1 MTKSYEERELRSVPG
16 LKVHQ
21 WLPEWD
27 DLEFDETAHRRRPR
41 PHFYLFSLS
50 ASELKA
56 LSGIHRRSTEERRA
70 GGFDSGIQRSHNEAR
85 SKEISRYI
93 RFGFPWSALSDARR
107 RSGRYD
113 DLKKPGWLPTAV
125 VVNILE
131 EDENA
136 SGSRSFSVDRDDLV
150 SVKETG
156 HLSVSLELPRSFTGQ
171 GWKPKGR
178 YPVEVIDGQHRLWAF
193 EGTGRPLD
201 YQLPVVAFHGLDLSW
216 QAYLFYTINIK
227 PVKIN
232 ASLAYDL
239 YPLLRTEDWLECV
252 EGPSVY
258 REARSQELT
267 QALWATPASPWYRH
281 INMLGERGLRRMVRQ
296 AAWIRSLMASYVK
309 SSRGTSIGGLF
320 GGRPGQEYLPWNGAQ
335 QAAFLVFVG
344 QRMQDA
350 VAECDYDWA
359 EALRGDSVS
368 EDADGDETQDL
379 AFYGPNT
386 LLNTDQGIRC
396 LLFVT
401 NDLCYAMAD
410 HLGLQDWFS
419 YTSSGADD
427 IDAIDEALE
436 ELWGHP
442 VTEFLLDLSAELA
455 EFDWR
460 TSAADGLD
468 EDERVVKAAYRGSG
482 GYRVLR
488 TQVLHHLARVSG
500 EVGNAAAEVI
510 DLLGYEQE

>member
-1 MTKSYEERELRSVPG
+1 MTKSCEERNPRAVPG

-27 DLEFDETAHRRRPR
+27 DLEYDETAHRRRPR
-41 PHFYLFSLS
+41 PQFYLFSLS

-56 LSGIHRRSTEERRA
+56 LSGIHRRSTEERQA
-70 GGFDSGIQRSHNEAR
+70 GGFDSGIQRGHNETRSEEIAR
-85 SKEISRYI
+85 FI
-93 RFGFPWSALSDARR
+93 RFGFPWSALSNARR
-107 RSGRYD
+107 SSGRYD

-131 EDENA
+131 EDQDD
-136 SGSRSFSVDRDDLV
+136 SGSRRVSVDPDDLV
-150 SVKETG
+150 AVRETG
-156 HLSVSLELPRSFTGQ
+156 PLSVSLELPRSFTGR

-193 EGTGRPLD
+193 EGTGKPLD

-239 YPLLRTEDWLECV
+239 YPLLRTEDWLERF
-252 EGPSVY
+252 EGPAVY

-267 QALWATPASPWYRH
+267 QALWATPSSPWYRH
-281 INMLGERGLRRMVRQ
+281 INMLGESGLKRMVRQ

-320 GGRPGQEYLPWNGAQ
+320 GGRPGREFLPWNGAQ
-335 QAAFLVFVG
+335 QAAFLIFVG
-344 QRMQDA
+344 QRVHGA
-350 VAECDYDWA
+350 ITECDYDWA
-359 EALRGDSVS
+359 RALRSDSVS
-368 EDADGDETQDL
+368 EDEDETQDR
-379 AFYGPNT
+379 AFYGPNS

-401 NDLCYAMAD
+401 NDLCYTMAD
-410 HLGLQDWFS
+410 YLGIQDWFS

-427 IDAIDEALE
+427 AGAIDEALE
-436 ELWGHP
+436 ELWELR
-442 VTEFLLDLSAELA
+442 VAEFVLDLSSELA
-455 EFDWR
+455 RFDWR

-468 EDERVVKAAYRGSG
+468 EEERVVKAAYRGSG

-488 TQVLHHLARVSG
+488 TQVLHHLSIVPG
-500 EVGNAAAEVI
+500 EVGNAAMKVI
-510 DLLGYEQE
+510 DLLGYGQE